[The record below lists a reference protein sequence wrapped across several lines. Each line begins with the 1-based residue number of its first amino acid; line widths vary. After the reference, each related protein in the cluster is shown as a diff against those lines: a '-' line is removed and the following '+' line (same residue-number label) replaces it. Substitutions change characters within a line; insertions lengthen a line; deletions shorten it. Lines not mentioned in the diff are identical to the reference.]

1 MVNIETFYHSLN
13 FSSVFLIIW
22 FREHFL
28 KFMVFT
34 HSAVKFINC
43 MESPIMVLKKYW
55 GYDAFR
61 PLQLEIINSVVTR
74 HDTLALLPTGGGKSI
89 CFQVPSMMQ
98 EGLCLVI
105 SPLIALMKDQVANL
119 KKKGIP
125 ALSIYSGMSYA
136 EVNKTLRNAAYGN
149 FKFLYVSPERLETE
163 LFLEFLPAININL
176 IAVDEAHCVSQWGY
190 DFRPPYLRIATIR
203 EHLNNVPL
211 LALTA
216 SATLEV
222 QHDICDKL
230 AFANQNIFQ
239 QSFERSN
246 LSYSI
251 FEPSSKQNKLINI
264 LKKVSGS
271 SIVYCKSRKR
281 TKEIEELLNLNGINA
296 AHYHAGLSN
305 DVRTARQEDWVN
317 NKIRVIACTNAFGMG
332 IDKPDVRTVIHYDVP
347 DALENYYQEAGR
359 AGRDEKKAYA
369 VLFFNEQ
376 EIADLKKQ
384 SEIRFPDTETIKKIY
399 SSLVNYFQLP
409 SDSGEGLSF
418 DFEINDFVKKFKL
431 DAFVVNNVL
440 KLLEQEEFISYS
452 EQFFSPSTV
461 VFTTEKTEMELFE
474 KAYPQYDP
482 VIKGLLRSYEGI
494 FDYPCS
500 IQETRLA
507 KFISIK
513 KEKLLSDLIEIKR
526 LGIIDYSPQ
535 KEKPQIQFLRNRVN
549 TADLVINQKNVL
561 KRKQAFEKRL
571 SAIINF
577 IRNHN
582 TCRSK
587 MIAAYFND
595 TQVKRCGICDNC
607 LREKNLIIT
616 KQEFEK
622 IRNGIKNTLSRN
634 PVNSEQLINNMR
646 EFKENK
652 IRKILN
658 FLQEE
663 NQVSVT
669 EEGLIKMR
677 S

>member
-1 MVNIETFYHSLN
+1 MD
-13 FSSVFLIIW
+13 
-22 FREHFL
+22 
-28 KFMVFT
+28 
-34 HSAVKFINC
+34 
-43 MESPIMVLKKYW
+43 SPVDILKKYW
-55 GYDAFR
+55 GYDTFR
-61 PLQLEIINSVVTR
+61 PLQLEIISSVLNR
-74 HDTLALLPTGGGKSI
+74 HDTLALMPTGGGKSI
-89 CFQVPSMMQ
+89 CFQVPALMQ

-105 SPLIALMKDQVANL
+105 SPLIALMKDQVYNL

-125 ALSIYSGMSYA
+125 ALSIYSGMSFI
-136 EVNKTLRNAAYGN
+136 EVTKTLKNAVHGN

-163 LFLEFLPAININL
+163 LFLEYLSAIKINL

-203 EHLNNVPL
+203 EQLNDVPL

-222 QHDICDKL
+222 QNDICNKL
-230 AFANQNIFQ
+230 AFNNQTRFQ

-246 LSYSI
+246 LSYSVL
-251 FEPSSKQNKLINI
+251 EPSSKQNKLIDI
-264 LKKVSGS
+264 LKKVNGSG
-271 SIVYCKSRKR
+271 IVYCKSRKR

-305 DVRTARQEDWVN
+305 DVRTARQEDWIN
-317 NKIRVIACTNAFGMG
+317 NKTRIIACTNAFGMG

-384 SEIRFPDTETIKKIY
+384 SAIRFPDMQTIKNIY

-409 SDSGEGLSF
+409 SGNGEGLSF
-418 DFEINDFVKKFKL
+418 DFDINDFVKKFKL
-431 DAFVVNNVL
+431 DAFIVNNIL
-440 KLLEQEEFISYS
+440 KILEQEELITYS

-474 KAYPQYDP
+474 KTYPQYSP

-500 IQETRLA
+500 IHEASLA
-507 KFISIK
+507 KFISSK
-513 KEKLLSDLIEIKR
+513 KENVISYLKEIKQS
-526 LGIIDYSPQ
+526 GIIDYSPQ
-535 KEKPQIQFLRNRVN
+535 KEKPQIRFLKNRVN
-549 TADLVINQKNVL
+549 TSDLVINQKNVL
-561 KRKQAFEKRL
+561 KRKLAFEKRL
-571 SAIINF
+571 LAIINF
-577 IRNHN
+577 IGNRNI
-582 TCRSK
+582 CRSK
-587 MIAAYFND
+587 IIGIYFND
-595 TQVKRCGICDNC
+595 TKVKRCGICDNC
-607 LREKNLIIT
+607 QREKNLVIT

-622 IRNGIKNTLSRN
+622 IRTGIKNTVSER
-634 PVNSEQLINNMR
+634 PVNSEQLIRNMQ
-646 EFKENK
+646 EFEQNK
-652 IRKILN
+652 IWKILN

-663 NQVSVT
+663 NKVSIT
-669 EEGLIKMR
+669 GEGLIKMR
-677 S
+677 